1 MLNFMQ
7 KFVICVQFKAIYSF
21 QIKTK
26 NNSKN
31 KSINIISNSIKII

>member
-7 KFVICVQFKAIYSF
+7 KSVIQFKAIYSF
-21 QIKTK
+21 HIKTK

-31 KSINIISNSIKII
+31 KSINIYNNI